1 VIPPRLRV
9 SAVKSSRGEYNARAT
24 INSMPLSRRDLLK
37 SSALL
42 AVPATAAPWY
52 DRPMRWG
59 QLTLVENDPPSLDV
73 QYWLNYFQRC
83 HCDAVTLS
91 AGGVVAFYPSQV
103 PLHYVSSYLGG
114 RDSFGDLCRGCQKL
128 GMVVVAR
135 VDPHAAHEDMYRA
148 HPEWMRVDEQG
159 NIVHHEVMPE
169 LYRTCSHGGY
179 NREFLTQV
187 IREIVSTYQV
197 DGIFANRWANTS
209 GFDVCYCTHCR
220 QSFGREI
227 PRTRDPRD
235 RNWRDYTVWYQESLF
250 ALMKLWDD
258 EIRKIKPDSTF
269 LPNSGG
275 GVGNSLDWRRFG
287 QNVETLVCDHQGRG
301 GVIPPWSNGMAAKVF
316 RSSGG
321 RKPIIGLFGINVA
334 TTHRWM
340 KSVKAA
346 AEQQI
351 WVAEG
356 VANGFRPWF
365 SKFGGVQEDQRW
377 MPQVERLFRWHKSA
391 ERYLRD
397 REPVARVA
405 MVYSQQTSLYYGGPQ
420 AGANVGDAVSGM
432 YHALIEARIPFEMV
446 HDRKLDELSKFKLAV
461 LPNVAALSDAQCEQL
476 RRYVAGGG
484 SLVATFATSLHD
496 EWGTPRADF
505 GLADVLGV
513 RYKGRILGPLRN
525 SYLAFRGAPGEK
537 RHAILAGFDDAAY
550 TVNTIRAVDAEATTA
565 LGDAPITLIPSYP
578 DLPMEYVYERTP
590 RGNTPQVFLRDLGT
604 ARTVY
609 FPMDLDRA
617 FWEVMLED
625 HGRLLANAVRWAMNE
640 DQPVTVAGP
649 GLLDVTIWRQ
659 SGAIIVHLVNFT
671 NPMMMK
677 GPIRQLTPVAAQR
690 VRIRLASGE
699 RSAKARLLVSGK
711 PVTPRISGGYL
722 EVVVPEVLDHEV
734 IAVDLA

>member
-1 VIPPRLRV
+1 
-9 SAVKSSRGEYNARAT
+9 
-24 INSMPLSRRDLLK
+24 MPLSRRDLLK
-37 SSALL
+37 TSGLL
-42 AVPATAAPWY
+42 AMPAKAEPWY
-52 DRPMRWG
+52 GRPMRWG
-59 QLTLVENDPPSLDV
+59 QLTLVENDPPTLDV
-73 QYWLNYFQRC
+73 PYWLNNFQRC

-91 AGGVVAFYPSQV
+91 AGGVVAFYPSKV
-103 PLHYVSSYLGG
+103 PMHYVSSYLGD

-135 VDPHAAHEDMYRA
+135 VDPHAAREDMRQA
-148 HPEWMRVDEQG
+148 HPEWMRVDESG
-159 NIVHHEVMPE
+159 NMVRHEVMPE
-169 LYRTCSHGGY
+169 LYRTCNHGGY
-179 NREFLTQV
+179 NREFLTEV
-187 IREIVSTYQV
+187 IREIVTLYKV
-197 DGIFANRWANTS
+197 DGVFANRWANTS
-209 GFDVCYCTHCR
+209 GFDLCYCDYCR
-220 QSFGREI
+220 RSFGRDI

-250 ALMKLWDD
+250 SLMKLWDS
-258 EIRKIKPDSTF
+258 EIRKIKPESTF

-275 GVGNSLDWRRFG
+275 GVGNSLDWKRFG
-287 QNVETLVCDHQGRG
+287 EGVETLVCDHQGRG

-321 RKPIIGLFGINVA
+321 NKPIIGLFGINVA

-346 AEQQI
+346 PEQQI

-377 MPQVERLFRWHKSA
+377 MPQVERFFQWHKSA
-391 ERYLRD
+391 EPYLRD
-397 REPVARVA
+397 REPAARVA
-405 MVYSQQTSLYYGGPQ
+405 LVYSQQTSLYYRPQ
-420 AGANVGDAVSGM
+420 PGETVGDAVNGM

-476 RRYVAGGG
+476 RRFVAGGG
-484 SLVATFATSLHD
+484 SLVATYATSLHD
-496 EWGTPRADF
+496 EWGAPRSDF
-505 GLADVLGV
+505 GLSDVLGV

-525 SYLAFRGAPGEK
+525 SYLAFRGKPGEK
-537 RHAILAGFDDAAY
+537 RHPILAGFDDAAY

-590 RGNTPQVFLRDLGT
+590 RPNSPQVFLRDLGR

-609 FPMDLDRA
+609 FPMDLDRT

-625 HGRLLANAVRWAMNE
+625 HGRLLANAVRWAVNE
-640 DQPVTVAGP
+640 EPPLTVAGP
-649 GLLDVTIWRQ
+649 GLLDVTIWRRRN
-659 SGAIIVHLVNFT
+659 AIVVHLVNFT

-677 GPIRQLTPVAAQR
+677 GPIRQLTPVGAQR
-690 VRIRLASGE
+690 VRIRLAGGE
-699 RSAKARLLVSGK
+699 KPARTKLLVGNK
-711 PVTPRISGGYL
+711 TVTGRVVAGYL
-722 EVVVPEVLDHEV
+722 ELTVPEILDHEV
-734 IAVDLA
+734 VAIDLA